1 MRRSAGLFAIAWIF
15 AGPVSAQQQLAGAAS
30 VQSDPLQSFYGNTV
44 VCLAAAGG
52 QDLCHQWFNP
62 DGTFI
67 NIDGGGAHTGH
78 YVVSAPRP
86 DGKVQMCLYFDSAQD
101 IAVPRA
107 ADAGPPPGAPGRAA
121 GLVVVC
127 RQKDFKTTCERNVD
141 PKTVAPADQQHITR
155 SAGDAFYKGMCY
167 PMGRHA
173 VGDVWFE
180 TDDPMPREL
189 GTDKLMLL
197 GGRQ

>member
-1 MRRSAGLFAIAWIF
+1 M
-15 AGPVSAQQQLAGAAS
+15 
-30 VQSDPLQSFYGNTV
+30 QSDPLKNFYGNTV

-62 DGTFI
+62 DGSFI

-78 YVVSAPRP
+78 YVVSPPRA
-86 DGKVQMCLYFDSAQD
+86 DGKVQMCLYFDSPQE
-101 IAVPRA
+101 ISVPRA
-107 ADAGPPPGAPGRAA
+107 ANAGAPPPGAPGRDE

-127 RQKDFKTTCERNVD
+127 RQKDFKTQCERNVD
-141 PKTVAPADQQHITR
+141 PKTVAPEDQKHITR

-167 PMGRHA
+167 PMGRHE
-173 VGDVWFE
+173 VGDIWFE